1 MLSVI
6 ATSITSISEGK
17 EPEDFSCTS
26 TTQSELKQ
34 RSTGKFA
41 RRRRRQRSAATARH
55 FYDVS
60 LVDGYNIP
68 IAMAP
73 APQPRVPRR
82 ALRPRREERHRVPQR
97 VRGVRVAAVLLHGAV
112 RRAAAVQA
120 HVLLPAVQV
129 GVPQGIRR
137 PHLHPRRHVLRR
149 HVLPAPPLRNHGGGV
164 RWLVRTHAPPP
175 FSNVPVPAFLFC
187 FSIRMVW

>member
-1 MLSVI
+1 LHGVFLFCIYFWMLSVI

-82 ALRPRREERHRVPQR
+82 ALRPRREERHLVPQR

-129 GVPQGIRR
+129 GVPDDPTSILAGTSYVVTFC
-137 PHLHPRRHVLRR
+137 PRHR
-149 HVLPAPPLRNHGGGV
+149 
-164 RWLVRTHAPPP
+164 
-175 FSNVPVPAFLFC
+175 
-187 FSIRMVW
+187 